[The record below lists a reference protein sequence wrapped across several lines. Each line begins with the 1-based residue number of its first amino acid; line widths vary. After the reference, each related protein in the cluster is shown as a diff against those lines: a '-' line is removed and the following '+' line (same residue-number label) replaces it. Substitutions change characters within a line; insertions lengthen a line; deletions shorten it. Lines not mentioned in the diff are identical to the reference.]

1 MEFFKRKTNI
11 DFLGIRRWTALFS
24 CVLVLLSVI
33 SMLTRGINWGLDF
46 TGGYQIQVV
55 YQGETPV
62 LNEIRAELAQAGIP
76 HAEVVTFG
84 SVQNVMIRL
93 APTSGDKPVQAVNT
107 SQLASTSGDKTVQA
121 VNTSQS
127 ADMNVHE
134 TLKSRVESALG
145 PHATIQSLS
154 YTGPSVGASLAQ
166 KGLLAML
173 VAVLAT
179 MLYIA
184 LRFEMRFA
192 VSAAVALA
200 HDPIVIMGIFSFF
213 QISFNLTAL
222 AAVLAIIGYSLN
234 DTVVIYDRIRENFRK
249 MRKASV
255 IEVVNRAVN
264 DTLSRTVMTSGLTL
278 LVIWRTE
285 YPSLCLGVDYW
296 GDCRNV
302 LVDLCRWCAGCETR
316 PESSSVYP

>member
-1 MEFFKRKTNI
+1 MEFFKRKTHV

-24 CVLVLLSVI
+24 CLLVALSLLS
-33 SMLTRGINWGLDF
+33 MMTRGINWGLDF
-46 TGGYQIQVV
+46 TGGYQIQAHYLEVK
-55 YQGETPV
+55 PN
-62 LNEIRAELAQAGIP
+62 LNAIRTGLNQVGVP

-84 SVQNVMIRL
+84 NPQDVMIRM
-93 APTSGDKPVQAVNT
+93 APKAFMSTQVFSNT
-107 SQLASTSGDKTVQA
+107 HS
-121 VNTSQS
+121 S
-127 ADMNVHE
+127 AQE
-134 TLKSRVESALG
+134 ALKALVAKSLG
-145 PHATIQSLS
+145 PDAQIVSVS
-154 YTGPSVGASLAQ
+154 YTGPQVGASLAQ

-192 VSAAVALA
+192 LSAAVALA

-249 MRKASV
+249 MRKSTV

-264 DTLSRTVMTSGLTL
+264 DTLSRTIMTSGLTL
-278 LVIWRTE
+278 VVVVVLYLFGGPSIHHFALALIIGVVVGTYSSIYVAGALAVKLGLNRQAFVIPTKAE
-285 YPSLCLGVDYW
+285 DDATP
-296 GDCRNV
+296 
-302 LVDLCRWCAGCETR
+302 
-316 PESSSVYP
+316 